1 MFRLKNFLAK
11 VLTSMNALWLCS
23 RYTREFKTSTNK
35 VPALSMLG
43 GFPGQKPPAS
53 PDSLIF
59 HWHSQRPVVI
69 SRLGGRGR
77 QGIFFMSRCNFLY
90 PRLCNTPIPHH
101 HPQPSHWKL
110 IASQSLLHTALAMTN
125 LPSVPLKTM
134 WSPKI
139 LPPVRRYIMTF
150 SLSSLT

>member
-59 HWHSQRPVVI
+59 LTFSETGCYFPP
-69 SRLGGRGR
+69 GREGAP
-77 QGIFFMSRCNFLY
+77 GDFFMSRCNFLY

-139 LPPVRRYIMTF
+139 LPRSGDI
-150 SLSSLT
+150 